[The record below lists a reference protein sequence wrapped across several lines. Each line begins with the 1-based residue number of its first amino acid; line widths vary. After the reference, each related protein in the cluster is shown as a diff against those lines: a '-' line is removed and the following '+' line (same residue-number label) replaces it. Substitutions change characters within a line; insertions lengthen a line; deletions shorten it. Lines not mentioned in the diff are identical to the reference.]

1 MAIELNGLSSNQ
13 TTAARGKQAEQTSAK
28 PENKGNAD
36 NTHAS
41 KADTVRLSDAAQ
53 ALQSA
58 RLQADDSSDFN
69 AEKVAEIKAAIA
81 DGSYNISNERVADKL
96 LQFEKLFS

>member
-13 TTAARGKQAEQTSAK
+13 TTAARGKQTEQASAK
-28 PENKGNAD
+28 PENQGNAG
-36 NTHAS
+36 NTPAT

-58 RLQADDSSDFN
+58 KLQADDSSDFD
-69 AEKVAEIKAAIA
+69 AGKVAEIKAAIA
-81 DGSYNISNERVADKL
+81 DGSYNISNERIADKV